1 MTTLAID
8 QGTSATKALVVAD
21 DGSVLAEAEVAVGI
35 HSTPDGGVEQDP
47 AEILTSVLQ
56 AGHQA
61 LEAVDGEVTSVAL
74 ANQGESVVAIDSTT
88 GEARSPIISWQDR
101 RAAELTAALSERHGN
116 RLFEISGLPLD
127 PYFTAP
133 KLAWLQQR
141 CGAGEQVCGI
151 DAWLNRQLTG
161 RFVTD
166 AATASRSGVL
176 DLTSRTWSTEATSV
190 FGIDVEALPAV
201 VDCAG
206 HLGSTDAFGPTLEMT
221 ALIVDQQAALVGEGC
236 LDPGEAKCTFGTGA
250 FLLASTGARP
260 VWSTV
265 GLSSSVAHQIA
276 AAAAWCL
283 DGQVYAAGAALGWLV
298 GTGLLRSPAALDGQL
313 RRADPSDG
321 TLCVPAFS
329 GLGAPHW
336 APQARASFEGIG
348 LATGADEIVS
358 AVTEGL
364 CAQVALLA
372 GAASIDIGTGLRV
385 LRVDGG
391 LTRSEELCQR
401 QADLLQA
408 PVEVFGSP
416 HATALGLAALAR
428 VGAGTDTQLA
438 PTHPEGGRTFVP
450 RISSDEAAARLDTQ
464 RAAMV
469 RAVEAAR

>member
-1 MTTLAID
+1 MSSLAID

-21 DGSVLAEAEVAVGI
+21 DGSVLAEAEVPVGI
-35 HSTPDGGVEQDP
+35 HRTPDGGVEQDP
-47 AEILTSVLQ
+47 AELLASVLE
-56 AGHQA
+56 AGRQA
-61 LEAVDGEVTSVAL
+61 LQAFGGDVSSVAL
-74 ANQGESVVAIDSTT
+74 ANQGESVVAIDAAT
-88 GEARSPIISWQDR
+88 GVARSPVISWQDR
-101 RAAELTAALSERHGN
+101 RAAELTAALAERHGN

-141 CGAGEQVCGI
+141 CGRGEQVCGI

-176 DLTSRTWSTEATSV
+176 DLASRTWSTEAASI
-190 FGIDVEALPAV
+190 FGLDPEVLAEV

-206 HLGSTDAFGPTLEMT
+206 HLGSTGAFGPTLEVT

-236 LDPGEAKCTFGTGA
+236 LDAGEAKCTFGTGA
-250 FLLASTGARP
+250 FLLASTGAQP
-260 VWSTV
+260 VWSTA

-276 AAAAWCL
+276 ATTAWCL

-298 GTGLLRSPAALDGQL
+298 RTGLLRSPAELDGQL
-313 RRADPSDG
+313 RRADPSDR

-329 GLGAPHW
+329 GLGAPRW

-348 LATGADEIVS
+348 LATGPDEIVS
-358 AVTEGL
+358 ALAEGL

-372 GAASIDIGTGLRV
+372 GAASIDIGTDLRV

-428 VGAGTDTQLA
+428 VGAGTDAHLA
-438 PTHPEGGRTFVP
+438 PTNPEGGRTFEP
-450 RISSDEAAARLDTQ
+450 RIGRDEAAARLDSQ

>member
-1 MTTLAID
+1 MTILAID

-21 DGSVLAEAEVAVGI
+21 DGSVLAESEVAVGI
-35 HSTPDGGVEQDP
+35 HRTPDGGVEQDP
-47 AEILTSVLQ
+47 AEILASVLE
-56 AGHQA
+56 AGHRA
-61 LEAVDGEVTSVAL
+61 FLAVGGDVRSVAL
-74 ANQGESVVAIDSTT
+74 ANQGESVVAIDAAT
-88 GEARSPIISWQDR
+88 GEARSPVISWQDR
-101 RAAELTAALSERHGN
+101 RATNHTAALAERHGR

-133 KLAWLQQR
+133 KLAWLQSR
-141 CGAGEQVCGI
+141 CGAGDQVCGI

-166 AATASRSGVL
+166 AATASRSGIL
-176 DLTSRTWSTEATSV
+176 DLTSRTWSSEATAIY
-190 FGIDVEALPAV
+190 GLNLEALAEV

-206 HLGSTDAFGPTLEMT
+206 RLGSTDAFGPTLEVT

-236 LDPGEAKCTFGTGA
+236 LESGEAKCTFGTGA

-265 GLSSSVAHQIA
+265 GLSSSVAHQIGA
-276 AAAAWCL
+276 ATAWCL
-283 DGQVYAAGAALGWLV
+283 DGQVYAAGAALDWLV
-298 GTGLLRSPAALDGQL
+298 RTGLLGSPTGLDGQL
-313 RRADPSDG
+313 RRADPSDQ
-321 TLCVPAFS
+321 TICVPAFS

-336 APQARASFEGIG
+336 TPQARASLEGIG
-348 LATGADEIVS
+348 LATGPDEIVS

-372 GAASIDIGTGLRV
+372 RAASIDIGTDLRV

-428 VGAGTDTQLA
+428 VGAGTDGRLA
-438 PTHPEGGRTFVP
+438 PTNPEGGRTFEP
-450 RISSDEAAARLDTQ
+450 RIGSDEAAARLDTQ

-469 RAVEAAR
+469 RAMEATP